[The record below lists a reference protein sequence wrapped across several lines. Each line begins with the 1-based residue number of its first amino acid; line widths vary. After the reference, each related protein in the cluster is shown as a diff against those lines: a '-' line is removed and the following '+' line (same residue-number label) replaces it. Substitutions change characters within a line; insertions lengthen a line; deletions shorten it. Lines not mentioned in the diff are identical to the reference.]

1 MSGLVLANN
10 CDLIRGSRVVKY
22 KRFNVTIVGLAVAL
36 FSMAA
41 VRTLSAATP
50 GPPNVV
56 LMLIDNVGYG
66 DLACYGNPTVKT
78 PNIDALAREGVRCL
92 DFYIPSSSCMPSR
105 GALMTGR
112 HPLRNGLN
120 EQVYKIDEMEQR
132 VLPLK
137 EKLFPQY
144 LKPAGYVSGCF
155 GKWNLGFAPGHRPTE
170 RGFDE
175 FFGHASGNM
184 HEYTH
189 VYNGRNDLF
198 RGTEPTKADGYSTE
212 LFADAA
218 CDFIRRNATKPFFV
232 YLPFNAA
239 HFPNKVNFSP
249 GEPVVWQVPPK
260 YLRAYGY
267 PPDEADP
274 ARRYQAV
281 LTALDDGIGRVLKQL
296 HASGLAEN
304 TIVVVLSDNGAFLLK
319 DRGLGV
325 ASNHPLRDGGTT
337 AYEGGVRVPCIVRW
351 PGRIGPGT
359 LCREPLVSMDLLS
372 LVLNA
377 AKVPLPTERTLDGRD
392 PLPALAGKAPSP
404 HQALFFEYGKFS
416 GARVGQYKIV
426 RSGPTAVFQL
436 FDLAADIGET
446 NDLAA
451 EKPDVLAGLL
461 KVRDEWLALVSQN

>member
-1 MSGLVLANN
+1 MKLFHLIAARLGIAVL
-10 CDLIRGSRVVKY
+10 
-22 KRFNVTIVGLAVAL
+22 LAAL
-36 FSMAA
+36 FAPGQ
-41 VRTLSAATP
+41 TIEAATAR
-50 GPPNVV
+50 PPNIV

-66 DLACYGNPTVKT
+66 DLGCYGNTTVRT
-78 PNIDALAREGVRCL
+78 PNIDALAKQGVRCL

-155 GKWNLGFAPGHRPTE
+155 GKWNLGFAPENRPTE

-198 RGTEPTKADGYSTE
+198 RGTEPAKAEGYSTE

-249 GEPVVWQVPPK
+249 GEPVVWQVPPR
-260 YLRAYGY
+260 YLEAYGY

-274 ARRYQAV
+274 VKRYQAV
-281 LTALDDGIGRVLKQL
+281 LAALDDGIGRVLKQL
-296 HASGLAEN
+296 DALRLAEN

-319 DRGLGV
+319 DRGLEV
-325 ASNHPLRDGGTT
+325 ASNQPLRDGGTT
-337 AYEGGVRVPCIVRW
+337 VYEGGVRVPCIIRW
-351 PGRIGPGT
+351 PGQIGPGT
-359 LCREPLVSMDLLS
+359 LCREPLVSMDLLP
-372 LVLNA
+372 LALTA
-377 AKVPLPTERTLDGRD
+377 AKIALPDDRTLDGRD
-392 PLPALAGKAPSP
+392 PLPTLSGKAASP
-404 HQALFFEYGKFS
+404 HPALYFEYGKFS
-416 GARVGQYKIV
+416 GARMGRHKIV
-426 RSGPTAVFQL
+426 RAGPTAAFQL
-436 FDLAADIGET
+436 YDLSVDIGESKDLAAT
-446 NDLAA
+446 
-451 EKPDVLAGLL
+451 KPDVLSRLL
-461 KVRDEWLALVSQN
+461 QARDEWLANVRQN